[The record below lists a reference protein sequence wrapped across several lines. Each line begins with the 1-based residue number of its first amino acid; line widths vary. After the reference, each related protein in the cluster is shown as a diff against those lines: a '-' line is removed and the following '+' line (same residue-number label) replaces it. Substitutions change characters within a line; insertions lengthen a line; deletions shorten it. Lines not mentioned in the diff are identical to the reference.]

1 MRRSAGVFLFTAV
14 LFASFPLSG
23 QEHRVRPDSVHI
35 DYYFDPVIVTATKLK
50 NSQRDLAASTSVISR
65 YSLEEAASG
74 SALDIV
80 QEQVPSL
87 YLSQWG
93 VMGYGAAGKAAGK
106 LSLRG
111 MGGGAD
117 THVLILRNGR
127 PDFMGL
133 MGCTIADDFTSAGIG
148 RIEVIRGPGSFLY
161 GTNATGGVINL
172 LPKTMSRRG
181 FSTTLSAGGGSYR
194 SRTFDVEHGG
204 RTGTFDYYL
213 TAGRRATGGS
223 RPESDFS
230 GDQMT
235 LHTGY
240 RPGKGPVLEFNAN
253 LSDTRLTD
261 PGVITAPLKD
271 NWYEM
276 TRWGGDLNLTNAGRF
291 GATTLKLYANFGA
304 HRFFDGWRSRDA
316 LHGIM
321 IYHSY
326 RPLPG
331 NETTVGFDYKRYGG
345 TAHDASADYG
355 TIFLSEYAPYLHTQ
369 QLLFGRFILSGG
381 LRAEHHELYGW
392 ETLPK
397 LGLTW
402 HPGGPAS
409 LRLSASKGFR
419 SPSIREL
426 YFWMPANDQL
436 TPDRVWNYELGVST
450 RFRSWLKLEG
460 VVFRNRGSNLI
471 QFSGPPPQ
479 WVNSG
484 SYDHLGL
491 EVMLYLKPCPSLEAG
506 ATWSELGHDESR
518 FNVPGRQIS
527 AWARYVTGPLT
538 VRTNL
543 RAVHGLTG
551 AEFTAGPVPLLHAMP
566 DYAVIDLSLFFR
578 VFSHTELRVHLRN
591 LLDEQ
596 YQSMWGYPMPGR
608 HLMAD
613 AAYHF

>member
-1 MRRSAGVFLFTAV
+1 MKRWIKWFLYTGAV
-14 LFASFPLSG
+14 LISLPLFG
-23 QEHRVRPDSVHI
+23 QEHRVQQDSIHI

-50 NSQRDLAASTSVISR
+50 NSQRDLAASISVIPR
-65 YSLEEAASG
+65 YTLEEAATA
-74 SALDIV
+74 SALDVV

-133 MGCTIADDFTSAGIG
+133 MGCTIADDFGSAGIG

-172 LPKTMSRRG
+172 LPRTMTRRG
-181 FSTTLSAGGGSYR
+181 FKTVLSLGGGSYA
-194 SRTFDVEHGG
+194 SRTFEVEHGG
-204 RTGTFDYYL
+204 RTRTFDYYF
-213 TAGRRATGGS
+213 TAGRRATHGS
-223 RPESDFS
+223 RPQSDFS
-230 GDQMT
+230 GNQMT

-240 RPGKGPVLEFNAN
+240 RPGDGLALEFNAN
-253 LSDTRLTD
+253 LSDTRLLD
-261 PGVITAPLKD
+261 PGVVTAPLED
-271 NWYEM
+271 NWYKM
-276 TRWGGDLNLTNAGRF
+276 TRWGGDLNLTREGRY
-291 GATTLKLYANFGA
+291 GTTTLKLYANFGR
-304 HRFFDGWRSRDA
+304 HRFFDGWKSRDA
-316 LHGIM
+316 LQGIM
-321 IYHSY
+321 LYHSY
-326 RPLPG
+326 RPLAG
-331 NETTVGFDYKRYGG
+331 NETTAGFDVKRYGG
-345 TAHDASADYG
+345 TARDAAADYG
-355 TIFLSEYAPYLHTQ
+355 RIFLDEYAPYLHIQ
-369 QLLFGRFILSGG
+369 QLIFRRFIVSGG

-402 HPGGPAS
+402 HPNTVSS
-409 LRLSASKGFR
+409 LRLSISKGFR

-426 YFWMPANDQL
+426 YFWMPANDRL
-436 TPDRVWNYELGVST
+436 TPDRIWNYEIGLST
-450 RFRSWLKLEG
+450 RPRSWLKLET

-484 SYDHLGL
+484 AYDHTGL
-491 EVMLYLKPCPSLEAG
+491 EMIMHIRPYRNLEAG
-506 ATWSELGHDESR
+506 ATWSALRHNADQ
-518 FNVPGRQIS
+518 FNVPGRQIT
-527 AWARYVTGPLT
+527 AWARFTAGPLT
-538 VRTNL
+538 IRTNL
-543 RAVHGLTG
+543 RAVHDLTG
-551 AEFTAGPVPLLHAMP
+551 AEFRGGPVPVLHPMQ
-566 DYAVIDLSLFFR
+566 DYAVLDLSLFFR
-578 VFSHTELRVHLRN
+578 VFTHTELRLHMRN
-591 LLDEQ
+591 LLDQQ

-608 HLMAD
+608 HLMAA